1 MIDSLL
7 NPKGE
12 VEINIDYLD
21 GKKESWVVK
30 NTILSK
36 GKQAIA
42 KALTNQF
49 QGDFNL
55 YITRMIFGDGG
66 TQGGSPRYIYTDRNG
81 LFGLTVL
88 SKPVIASTDP
98 ALPQQAIF
106 TSVVRLDDAV
116 GQTINE
122 MALQLAN
129 EDVFCMTTFAD
140 LTKTSQM
147 QITFNW
153 KISFV

>member
-1 MIDSLL
+1 MNELL

-12 VEINIDYLD
+12 IKIIINYDN
-21 GKKESWVVK
+21 GEQVSWVTK
-30 NTILSK
+30 NTILNS

-42 KALTNQF
+42 KSLTNQID
-49 QGDFNL
+49 GDFN
-55 YITRMIFGDGG
+55 YFITRMIFGNGG
-66 TQGGSPRYIYTDRNG
+66 TQEGSPRYIYTDRNG

-88 SKPVIASTDP
+88 TKPVISSTDP
-98 ALPQQAIF
+98 NVPQQAVF

-122 MALQLAN
+122 MALELAN
-129 EDVFCMTTFAD
+129 GDLFCMATFAD
-140 LTKTSQM
+140 LSKTAQM